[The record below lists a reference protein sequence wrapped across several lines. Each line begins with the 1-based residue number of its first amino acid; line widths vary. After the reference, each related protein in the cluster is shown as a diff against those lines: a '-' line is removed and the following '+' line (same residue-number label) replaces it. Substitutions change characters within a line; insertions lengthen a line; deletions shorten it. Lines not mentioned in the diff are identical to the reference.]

1 LASLTND
8 VTGMIMDNLYIEQ
21 TKSSPEIDFNA
32 KTNVLKIQGESY
44 PENTIRFYVP
54 IINWL
59 EQYSQ
64 NIKNQSFEVNIELI
78 YFNSSSSQ
86 ILLNIFDLLEKCQQN
101 ENQVTV
107 NWIYDEENDSAL
119 ESGEDFQEE
128 LSYITFNLVEK

>member
-1 LASLTND
+1 MASLTND

-64 NIKNQSFEVNIELI
+64 NIKNQSVEVNIELI

>member
-64 NIKNQSFEVNIELI
+64 NIKNQSVEVNIELI

-128 LSYITFNLVEK
+128 LSFITFNLVEK

>member
-64 NIKNQSFEVNIELI
+64 NIKNQSVEVNIELI